1 MFITIENGIISGIYC
16 GLKDEG
22 NEIDVPDNFSGLV
35 GQKVKSFYDDWTIKP
50 LSVLLDE
57 GIEKIPE
64 GYKLENNQFI
74 PMTEIEKMKEGIT
87 AIPDGYEIKGNELSE
102 ILTPEKQNLNDKQN
116 IINRLSEIDTFTI
129 RPLRATLA
137 GTQSEAD
144 TVKLVELEV
153 EAECLR
159 EQLRLM

>member
-35 GQKVKSFYDDWTIKP
+35 GQKVKSFYADWTIKP

-57 GIEKIPE
+57 GIETVPVGYKVENNQFVPMSEIEKMIKGVIPIPE
-64 GYKLENNQFI
+64 GY
-74 PMTEIEKMKEGIT
+74 
-87 AIPDGYEIKGNELSE
+87 EIKDNNLSE
-102 ILTPEKQNLNDKQN
+102 IITPEKQKIIDKQN
-116 IINRLSEIDTFTI
+116 IINRLAEIDTLTI

-137 GTQSEAD
+137 GTQTTAD
-144 TVKLVELEV
+144 TIKLNELET
-153 EAECLR
+153 EATNLR
-159 EQLRLM
+159 NQLKEM